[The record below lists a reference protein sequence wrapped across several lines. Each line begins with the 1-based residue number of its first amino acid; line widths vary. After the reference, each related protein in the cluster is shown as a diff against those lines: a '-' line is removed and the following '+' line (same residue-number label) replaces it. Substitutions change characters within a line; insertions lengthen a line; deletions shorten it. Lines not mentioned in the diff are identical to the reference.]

1 MDTSRLICMNH
12 KRTQSI
18 WLSTTIVA
26 CFVAMMLSSCS
37 RDVRLTGKKLR
48 NPKVETVTVYGQ
60 LLDPQAEPEKV
71 AYAALRA
78 IRDDFLAPNPEVR
91 EEALDKQ
98 FSVCAPNAIIKKNNT
113 ANSGEEFL
121 YNVVSRWTPAISH
134 YVDQFPQDW
143 DTAKAQLIK
152 HDIKAMPDSKK
163 GLDGVEVWLQVRDPG
178 AEHSEAVVVV
188 WLVQE
193 SGYWRVVHVG
203 FQQGKRSVGR
213 KLAAQDAGNTS
224 QPSGD

>member
-1 MDTSRLICMNH
+1 M
-12 KRTQSI
+12 
-18 WLSTTIVA
+18 TIVA
-26 CFVAMMLSSCS
+26 CFVALLPTSCS

-60 LLDPQAEPEKV
+60 SLDQQAEPEKV
-71 AYAALRA
+71 AYATLRA
-78 IRDDFLAPNPEVR
+78 IKEDFLAADPEAR

-98 FSVCAPNAIIKKNNT
+98 FSLCAPNAIIKKNTT

-143 DTAKAQLIK
+143 DTAKTQLIK
-152 HDIKAMPDSKK
+152 HDIKSMPDSKK
-163 GLDGVEVWLQVRDPG
+163 GFDGVEVWLQVRDSG
-178 AEHSEAVVVV
+178 AEHSEAIVVV

-203 FQQGKRSVGR
+203 FQQGKRTVGK
-213 KLAAQDAGNTS
+213 KLAAQDANSTS